1 MWVIVLEELLLGI
14 LGIFIIVELDKSIVD
29 SVENMMVKL
38 NVRFFFELLK
48 CFKDVLGKFLF
59 FFLC

>member
-1 MWVIVLEELLLGI
+1 MCVFYFFFKFRCVWVIVLEELLLGI

-48 CFKDVLGKFLF
+48 C
-59 FFLC
+59 